1 MSNQAIDDLDIMRC
15 DTIEE
20 NEKEDLEMKPKD
32 VGTHFYRETV
42 STTIDSNEMYDFF
55 LDIFIQASLGKL
67 PKSSP
72 EEVKQLVS
80 ERFDQTIAKYVEPE
94 LPEYTVPPIEDHS
107 EQYVC
112 NQLKRQ
118 RVDSD
123 V

>member
-1 MSNQAIDDLDIMRC
+1 MRC
-15 DTIEE
+15 ETFDEV
-20 NEKEDLEMKPKD
+20 EKDELGMKPRD
-32 VGTHFYRETV
+32 VGNHIYRETV
-42 STTIDSNEMYDFF
+42 STTIDSSEMHDFF
-55 LDIFIQASLGKL
+55 LSIFIQASLGKL

-80 ERFDQTIAKYVEPE
+80 ERFDQTISKYVEPE